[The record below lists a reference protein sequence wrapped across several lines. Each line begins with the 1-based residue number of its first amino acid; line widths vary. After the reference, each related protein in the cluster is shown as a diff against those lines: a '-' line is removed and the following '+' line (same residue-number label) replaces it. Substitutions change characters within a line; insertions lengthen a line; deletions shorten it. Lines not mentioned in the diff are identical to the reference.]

1 VAWAVL
7 LVSLSRKTQEV
18 ILSNLMMAG
27 PNVLVFYSD
36 DVAFETLTS
45 LMEAAAKDP
54 SHAMP
59 MELQYHIELINLI
72 ADCTE
77 VRHWHGTWR
86 GA

>member
-1 VAWAVL
+1 ML
-7 LVSLSRKTQEV
+7 QLSHSRKTQEV

-27 PNVLVFYSD
+27 SNVLVFYSD
-36 DVAFETLTS
+36 DIAFETLTS
-45 LMEAAAKDP
+45 LMEAATKDP

-77 VRHWHGTWR
+77 VRRWNGMSRGT
-86 GA
+86 